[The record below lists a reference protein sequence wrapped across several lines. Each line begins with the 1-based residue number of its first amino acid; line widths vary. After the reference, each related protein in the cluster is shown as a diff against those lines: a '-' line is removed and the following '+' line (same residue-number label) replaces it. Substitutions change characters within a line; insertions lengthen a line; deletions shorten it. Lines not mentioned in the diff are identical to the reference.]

1 MRASIRWCARC
12 AGAALAIAA
21 GAAAARPVTY
31 VCGEDLE
38 VKVDF
43 TPRKAQLHLR
53 DKDYTLQRV
62 KSARDGHFVN
72 TKAGIDVVAN
82 KGDMLLREGPDE
94 LWCKMKVTP

>member
-1 MRASIRWCARC
+1 MQLSMRWLGSMV
-12 AGAALAIAA
+12 GAAVAIAA
-21 GAAAARPVTY
+21 GSAAARPVTY

-62 KSARDGHFVN
+62 KSAHYGRFVN
-72 TKAGIDVVAN
+72 SKERLDVVAN
-82 KGDMLLREGPDE
+82 KSDMLLREGQTE
-94 LWCKMKVTP
+94 LWCRMKVTP